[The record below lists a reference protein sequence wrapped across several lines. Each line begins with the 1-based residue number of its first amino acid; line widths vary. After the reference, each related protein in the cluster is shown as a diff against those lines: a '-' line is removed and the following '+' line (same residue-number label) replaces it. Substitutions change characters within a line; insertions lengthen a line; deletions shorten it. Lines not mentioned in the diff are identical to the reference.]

1 MLYELISISCGE
13 ATVHYATED
22 LKDLARR
29 FQAAGTSRIRV
40 DGELLTM
47 SEAYAL
53 VGDKLKIAD
62 LPARRKKTPKV
73 ANARPVEKIDEHG
86 NVLARYPTVSKAA
99 DMNYY
104 ATHNA
109 ITKACKKGVP
119 TKDGLRFRYAVV

>member
-1 MLYELISISCGE
+1 MLYELVSISCGE

-29 FQAAGTSRIRV
+29 FQAAGTSRIRAN
-40 DGELLTM
+40 GELLTM
-47 SEAYAL
+47 GEAYEL
-53 VGDKLKIAD
+53 LGERLKIAD
-62 LPARRKKTPKV
+62 LPIRRKKAPKL

-99 DMNYY
+99 EMNFY

-109 ITKACKKGVP
+109 ITRACKKGVP